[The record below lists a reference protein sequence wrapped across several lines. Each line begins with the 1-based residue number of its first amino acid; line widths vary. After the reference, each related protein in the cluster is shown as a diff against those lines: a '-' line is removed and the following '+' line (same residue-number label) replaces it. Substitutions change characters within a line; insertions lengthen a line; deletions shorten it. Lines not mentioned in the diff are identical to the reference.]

1 MRVAVFLWCLLAA
14 TAAAAGSFECTLD
27 GAPWKTKAPL
37 IFVSSTEGPL
47 RLYLQVNSN
56 RAPSLSLA
64 VDWELLNGPGKA
76 AVELGASDGGPAAI
90 SGIFSERYE
99 KPVPTPEGM
108 ASAERRRVRVIGG
121 TLRRR
126 RRSRFRSPPPAP
138 MGSGASRCS
147 APATGS
153 PFSAAREVGQRM
165 THAFGTK
172 VFARSVRYS
181 TESVV
186 GCAWSFPASVGITLS
201 LPAHVSPLATCGR
214 CRVMAPSSVS

>member
-1 MRVAVFLWCLLAA
+1 MRPAVFPWCLLTA

-64 VDWELLNGPGKA
+64 VDWELLKGPGKA

-121 TLRRR
+121 TFEWEATASQASLSLSITAASADGKRRV
-126 RRSRFRSPPPAP
+126 SVQCSGHGLAFQRSP
-138 MGSGASRCS
+138 
-147 APATGS
+147 
-153 PFSAAREVGQRM
+153 
-165 THAFGTK
+165 
-172 VFARSVRYS
+172 
-181 TESVV
+181 
-186 GCAWSFPASVGITLS
+186 
-201 LPAHVSPLATCGR
+201 
-214 CRVMAPSSVS
+214 